1 MNLYE
6 SFRNN
11 LKEADNTSKAKK
23 LSKFTSVKPKVVKG
37 KTLDEYMKKFGD
49 AYNSGELWDVD
60 IEDVKSGALEP
71 NDAIEYWEIDGRYY
85 EAPVLK
91 EAETTIGDLVAKEV
105 EKMYING
112 EKAFYKKTY
121 GSDEGAHEYCPWD
134 IDAGYRDAD
143 LSIVVDGDWKH
154 DHVYCDNLVSKAAT
168 KLGYPV
174 VKEWEE
180 SLSPTDE
187 GDDSYASIHFYD
199 FSTGLNE
206 ADIKDAE
213 LITIPKE
220 IVDKVN
226 AEYEKEKPAIKKEIQ
241 KEYDAIISRFKRKG
255 YSQASLDKIP
265 AVKAVKDAANDP
277 DDIWCECG
285 NSSNFYKEDGY
296 QHLGV
301 TKHGWVCDKC
311 YKYQQ
316 IG

>member
-1 MNLYE
+1 MSLYE
-6 SFRNN
+6 SLRNN
-11 LKEADNTSKAKK
+11 LNESDNIAVKSK
-23 LSKFTSVKPKVVKG
+23 SIKPKVVKG

-71 NDAIEYWEIDGRYY
+71 NNDVEYWEIDGRYY

-91 EAETTIGDLVAKEV
+91 EAETSIGNAVAEEV
-105 EKMYING
+105 KRL
-112 EKAFYKKTY
+112 YKKDLKDFY
-121 GSDEGAHEYCPWD
+121 AEAYPGEDAPEYDPWD
-134 IDAGYRDAD
+134 IDAGYGNAD

-154 DHVYCDNLVSKAAT
+154 DHAYCDNLVKQAAA
-168 KLGYPV
+168 KLGYS
-174 VKEWEE
+174 VKTWEE
-180 SLSPTDE
+180 VIDPSE
-187 GDDSYASIHFYD
+187 DDSYASIHFYD
-199 FSTGLNE
+199 FIQEDLNE

-226 AEYEKEKPAIKKEIQ
+226 AEHEKEKPAIKKEIQ
-241 KEYDAIISRFKRKG
+241 KEYDAIIRRFKRKG